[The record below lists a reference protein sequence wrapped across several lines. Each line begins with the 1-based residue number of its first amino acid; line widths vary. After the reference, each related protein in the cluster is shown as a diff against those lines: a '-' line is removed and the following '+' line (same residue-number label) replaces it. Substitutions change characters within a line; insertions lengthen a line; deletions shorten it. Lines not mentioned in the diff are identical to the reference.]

1 MTPLEPSLH
10 RAVYIALPVSCLA
23 LSWIKSLAITLNL
36 YVEGFL
42 SLLYA
47 ASVRTFAGLELP
59 MARLNLKNGREGK
72 IERRRLSLS
81 QLSINIID

>member
-1 MTPLEPSLH
+1 MHKAYSPYQL
-10 RAVYIALPVSCLA
+10 SCLA

-42 SLLYA
+42 SLLHA
-47 ASVRTFAGLELP
+47 AYVRTFAGLELP

-72 IERRRLSLS
+72 IERRRLSFS